1 MERKNH
7 DYAGQTRE
15 VVDPFANFRVCE
27 ALGLC
32 SAEVGVLVRLSDK
45 LSRLATFA
53 TAGNLKVEDEAIQD
67 TFLDVINYTVLLA
80 GIVKDRESQGV
91 RKSLK
96 VSLESQ
102 RLAGEAAERQAS
114 KTKADMEAWTDR
126 VLKDVEGADD

>member
-80 GIVKDRESQGV
+80 GIVKDRE
-91 RKSLK
+91 
-96 VSLESQ
+96 
-102 RLAGEAAERQAS
+102 
-114 KTKADMEAWTDR
+114 
-126 VLKDVEGADD
+126 VLKSGRIVESYDDWKREVVDCVKKAAREGKAEKDAEEDA